1 MKKRIY
7 SILFALLTLVVVE
20 AQAKDYPEEYLGLP
34 GDNLNLFAVMD
45 IFQASETLE
54 GFERSLNDP
63 EAIVNNL
70 DLNNDNRV
78 DYIMVLDFAE
88 DNVHNIVLRVAL
100 NNQTY
105 QDVAVFTVQKLRSG
119 AVEIQLIGDK
129 DLYGPDYI
137 IEPNY
142 EETPNPGYTG
152 ASGNY
157 NSSASENV
165 TYVTTNY
172 YELSTWPVIVYLTS
186 PTYVVWHSRWSW
198 GYYPEYW
205 QPWTP
210 YYYHYYYGYHYN
222 VYPHYRSYY
231 RRWHHQ
237 RCSAYERVYYTHHR
251 RHDPG
256 IVVNINNG
264 SYRNTYSRPETR
276 KEGETLYARRVS
288 DGTTL
293 PGAPRA
299 KRSQDIRPADNS
311 ATRAVRKD
319 DPTKELNRSKASDR
333 AVRPS
338 EGRPVSGSGQEK
350 VREARPQQAVE
361 RPVQR
366 SSGSKEVRKERPVA
380 QPRSVSPSGQ
390 NNAVR
395 EAKPQQSV
403 ERPVQRSSGSRE
415 MRQERPATQPR
426 KTEAAPRMETE
437 RRNAPAATKPQA
449 APSRSNDAVKSGS
462 SQQKRAVVSQPAVK
476 TPQKSE
482 AAPKRESKSNASEK
496 R

>member
-1 MKKRIY
+1 MKRRIY
-7 SILFALLTLVVVE
+7 AILFALLTLVAVK

-100 NNQTY
+100 NKATY

-129 DLYGPDYI
+129 DLYGPNYI

-152 ASGNY
+152 NSGNY
-157 NSSASENV
+157 NSSGSDNI

-186 PTYVVWHSRWSW
+186 PTYVVWHSGWSW

-237 RCSAYERVYYTHHR
+237 RCSAYDRVYYSQYR
-251 RHDPG
+251 RHDPRV
-256 IVVNINNG
+256 VVNINNG
-264 SYRNTYSRPETR
+264 SYRDTYSRPETR

-293 PGAPRA
+293 RA
-299 KRSQDIRPADNS
+299 TGRAIRSQEPRPADNS
-311 ATRAVRKD
+311 SKRAVRKD
-319 DPTKELNRSKASDR
+319 DPTKELNRSKAPDR
-333 AVRPS
+333 AVRPQES
-338 EGRPVSGSGQEK
+338 RPVSSSKQEK
-350 VREARPQQAVE
+350 AVREDRSQ

-366 SSGSKEVRKERPVA
+366 SSGSKEVRQERPVTP
-380 QPRSVSPSGQ
+380 PRSVAPSAQ
-390 NNAVR
+390 SKSVR

-403 ERPVQRSSGSRE
+403 ERPVTRRSESRE
-415 MRQERPATQPR
+415 VKQERPVSSPR
-426 KTEAAPRMETE
+426 KSESAPRMESE
-437 RRNAPAATKPQA
+437 RRSAPAVARPQT
-449 APSRSNDAVKSGS
+449 APQRSNNAAKSS
-462 SQQKRAVVSQPAVK
+462 SNEQKRSVAAQPAAK
-476 TPQKSE
+476 TAQKSE
-482 AAPKRESKSNASEK
+482 AAPRKESESNASKK